1 MDIRSVKFRVRHE
14 WRVGGLYTPSGAGT
28 GAAVLMLHGFPGV
41 QQNEDIA
48 AELCRRGMTVFM
60 PHFCGCWGS
69 SGQFSIHGL
78 LEDAEAAL
86 RLLSRY
92 HHVDSARVGLLG
104 FSLGGWI
111 ALKLASQTHV
121 AAVAVLA
128 PAMPRENEAGD
139 AGYLRRNAR
148 VVNIPHL
155 DEVWTEYMAAAHEDH
170 PDVYLQR
177 IAPTPV
183 LFVQGL
189 HDRLVPPGASAKL
202 WSLTS
207 WPKNL
212 LELPNEDHEFQNDRP
227 AVIAA
232 VCGWLEAQ
240 ESREQESPARELVAA
255 STGGGRHG

>member
-1 MDIRSVKFRVRHE
+1 MEIRSVKFRVGHE
-14 WRVGGLYTPSGAGT
+14 WRVGGLYSPSRDGTTP
-28 GAAVLMLHGFPGV
+28 AVLMLHGFPGV

-60 PHFCGCWGS
+60 PHFRGCWGS
-69 SGQFSIHGL
+69 PGQFSLHGL
-78 LEDAEAAL
+78 MEDAGAAL

-92 HHVDSARVGLLG
+92 HHVDSERVGLLG

-111 ALKLASQTHV
+111 ALRLASQTHV
-121 AAVAVLA
+121 AAVAALA
-128 PAMPRENEAGD
+128 PALPRENESGD

-148 VVNIPHL
+148 VVNIPRL
-155 DEVWTEYMAAAHEDH
+155 DEVWSEYLAAAREDH

-189 HDRLVPPGASAKL
+189 HDRMVPPDASSKL
-202 WSLTS
+202 WSLTG

-212 LELPNEDHEFQNDRP
+212 LELPNEDHEFQNDR
-227 AVIAA
+227 ATVVAA
-232 VCGWLEAQ
+232 VCGWLVSQQVQ
-240 ESREQESPARELVAA
+240 EPDAARGFQAVSL
-255 STGGGRHG
+255 R